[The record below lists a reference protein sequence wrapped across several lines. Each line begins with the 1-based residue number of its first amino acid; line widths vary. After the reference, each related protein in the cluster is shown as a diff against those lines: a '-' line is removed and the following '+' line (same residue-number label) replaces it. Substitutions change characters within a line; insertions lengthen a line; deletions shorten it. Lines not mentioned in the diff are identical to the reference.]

1 MATFPEIE
9 IATNRY
15 SGWFRSLRNANN
27 VLTGKLSLIAVGALA
42 ILLLGAVPALGQSRS
57 GSILPGAETEPTGAI
72 VPEGTLSQQVNGN
85 VADAASVSGI
95 PAGPIGATSA
105 RTIYVYVAPEG
116 RRTTGGRHVCTQRH
130 ACSLVQAHQRVRHIL
145 RTREGRHRNVV
156 VELSGGTYRLAEP
169 LRFGPQDS
177 GRNGNMV
184 IWTAAPGAHPV
195 ISGGW
200 RAMKW
205 TESDP
210 AHDIWS
216 TKVPAGTRT
225 LQVYVGG
232 KAAQLAQASTS
243 SLGLDLHDWN
253 SNGFVTSGAT
263 ATYFSRLAAEIGP
276 KNVKN
281 LEMVWAPMPPTDW
294 EESECPVASISPG
307 KITMAQ
313 PCWRN
318 LTDRPAT
325 IWGAGNKN
333 NVNPYELK
341 AGSAPTEIVNALPLL
356 TRPGQWYLNGAT
368 HTLYYKP
375 AAGQN
380 MAHVDVE
387 IPRLQ
392 SLLQVSGT
400 LAHPVHD
407 LTFSGLTFTTSTWM
421 QPSSNLGFVQVQANL
436 DITGSNNQGE
446 CTFTTPAGSCPWGGF
461 GEPPAAVQLTA
472 ARHVFLTGDTF
483 TDLGAVGVGIRY
495 GSDDNRIQGST
506 FTRIASSA
514 IWLGCSGDPDPTDSA
529 ADPVSSIISLC
540 ASDPASATEDRK
552 LAGSRAEIMTGNTV
566 DNNVLYHVGY
576 GYLGAA
582 GITMLFTRHTTIS
595 HNDVF
600 DVPYDG
606 LTSGAWQ
613 GHPDNQSKGPT
624 HRTDVTTNI
633 NSDNVI
639 SDNYFHNDMQVFIGD
654 GGNIYTEGHQG
665 ITVRHS
671 DGTINAAASY
681 AHGLHI
687 SGNLFNAAP
696 AHNYAYA
703 TAPDVGSQWIQVTGN
718 VEWGLKY
725 SFSCHWPENAQSEL
739 KYTGNWRANPDDSK
753 CPTDVDNTPIPSH
766 PGPADVPLGVLARA
780 GVQGR
785 YQDLEAALP
794 AKVDYSGVSPASES
808 RPEEVLVTG
817 SGFTRSTAVY
827 VGGVISPHV
836 RFVSSGVLVAVVPS
850 GVTDTSEVA
859 VKNGLK
865 QASGTK

>member
-1 MATFPEIE
+1 MASFCAAT
-9 IATNRY
+9 TNRY
-15 SGWFRSLRNANN
+15 SRGLKVFWNAHST
-27 VLTGKLSLIAVGALA
+27 VIDKRTLVGIGALA
-42 ILLLGAVPALGQSRS
+42 IILLVSIPALGQTSSPLTLLSAEAKPNRS
-57 GSILPGAETEPTGAI
+57 AVPGG
-72 VPEGTLSQQVNGN
+72 VPSQQVNTN
-85 VADAASVSGI
+85 VADAASVPRI
-95 PAGPIGATSA
+95 PDGPMRATPTK
-105 RTIYVYVAPEG
+105 TIYLHVAPQGSHTTG
-116 RRTTGGRHVCTQRH
+116 RRHSCTQRRP
-130 ACSLVQAHQRVRHIL
+130 CLLVQAQLRVRRIL
-145 RTREGRHRNVV
+145 SGDEGRHTNVV
-156 VELSGGTYRLAEP
+156 VELAGGTYRLSKP

-177 GRNGNMV
+177 GRNDNTV
-184 IWTAAPGAHPV
+184 TWTAAPGAHPV

-200 RAMKW
+200 KAMKW

-216 TKVPAGTRT
+216 TRVPTGTRT

-232 KAAQLAQASTS
+232 KAAQLAQANTR
-243 SLGLDLHDWN
+243 SLGLDLHKWN
-253 SNGFVTSGAT
+253 SNGFVTSGST
-263 ATYFSRLAAEIGP
+263 AAYFSRLAARIGP
-276 KNVKN
+276 NNVKH
-281 LEMVWAPMPPTDW
+281 LAMVWAPMPPTDW

-313 PCWRN
+313 PCWKN

-325 IWGAGNKN
+325 IWGSGNKN
-333 NVNPYELK
+333 NVNPYELR
-341 AGSAPTEIVNALPLL
+341 AGSAPTSIVNALPLL
-356 TRPGQWYLNGAT
+356 THPGQWYLNDAT
-368 HTLYYKP
+368 RTLYYRP
-375 AAGQN
+375 SAGQR

-407 LTFSGLTFTTSTWM
+407 LIFSGLTFTTSTWL
-421 QPSSNLGFVQVQANL
+421 QPATSLGFVQIQANL
-436 DITGSNNQGE
+436 DITGSNSQGE

-472 ARHVFLTGDTF
+472 ARHVFLEGDTF
-483 TDLGAVGVGIRY
+483 ADLGAVGVGIRY
-495 GSDDNRIQGST
+495 GSDNNLIQGSN
-506 FTRIASSA
+506 FTHIASSA

-529 ADPVSSIISLC
+529 ADPVSSIIAQC
-540 ASDPASATEDRK
+540 ATNPASATEDRK

-566 DNNVLYHVGY
+566 DNNVVYHVGY

-582 GITMLFTRHTTIS
+582 GITMMFTQHTTIS

-606 LTSGAWQ
+606 LTSGAWE
-613 GHPDNQSKGPT
+613 GHPDDKSKGPS
-624 HRTDVTTNI
+624 HSTDVTTNI

-639 SDNYFHNDMQVFIGD
+639 SDNYFHNDMQMFIGD

-665 ITVRHS
+665 ITRRSS
-671 DGTINAAASY
+671 DGTIDTAASY

-703 TAPDVGSQWIQVTGN
+703 TAPDVGSQWILATGN

-725 SFSCHWPENAQSEL
+725 SFSCHWPDDAHSEL
-739 KYTGNWRANPDDSK
+739 KYTRNWRANPDDSK
-753 CPTDVDNTPIPSH
+753 CPTDVDNTRIPSH

-785 YQDLEAALP
+785 YQELEAALP
-794 AKVDYSGVSPASES
+794 ATVDYSGVSPASGS

-817 SGFTRSTAVY
+817 SGFTRSTEVY
-827 VGGVISPHV
+827 VGGVVSPHV
-836 RFVSSGVLVAVVPS
+836 QFVSSGVLVAVVPP
-850 GVTDTSEVA
+850 GVTDTSA
-859 VKNGLK
+859 VTVKRG
-865 QASGTK
+865 